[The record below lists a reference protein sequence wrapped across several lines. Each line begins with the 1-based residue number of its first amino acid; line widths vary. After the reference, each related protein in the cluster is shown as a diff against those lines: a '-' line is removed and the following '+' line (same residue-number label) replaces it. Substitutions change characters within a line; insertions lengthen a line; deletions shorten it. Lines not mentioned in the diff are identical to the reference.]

1 MTKFPSNPSDFANL
15 RPGWLVGYRDA
26 SGTSWEKAE
35 VIANNPQ
42 DGHLIILVGD
52 NKLPVTLDLNRPE
65 DLQRL
70 GAPF

>member
-1 MTKFPSNPSDFANL
+1 MTTFPSSPSDFANL

-26 SGTSWEKAE
+26 PKSAWGNAE

-65 DLQRL
+65 HLQRL
-70 GAPF
+70 GVPF

>member
-1 MTKFPSNPSDFANL
+1 MTKFPSNFANL

-26 SGTSWEKAE
+26 PESAWGNAE

-65 DLQRL
+65 HLQRL